1 MRLIWPAYL
10 VLPLMN
16 FLYPAFL
23 WALTALAIPIII
35 HLFNFR
41 QPKKVF
47 FSNVRFL
54 DSVNKKSSSKIR
66 LKHLLALAARLLMIF
81 FLVMAFAQPY
91 LSENSAGLNTRQVYF
106 YMDNSQSMS
115 TPVLGNATAFDEAYS
130 LVNQIVD
137 LYPRE
142 TQYKLLTNDFAA
154 FSNSLKS
161 RDEIKEL
168 TTELTFSDK
177 SRSLTEITS
186 RMEIE
191 QIGEDAS
198 DVFFISDFQRST
210 IGEYS
215 SNFSADTLNNYRI
228 LPIPASGVTNL
239 FVDTVYLE
247 KPFLFNNEENKLLVT
262 IRNGGEVDG
271 LGILVKFFIAD
282 NQYSSATV
290 DVVAGGATTLA
301 FDLSGNFAPS
311 NNCKITI
318 EDYPVVFDNE
328 HYFVL
333 KLANRVDVVEIGNSS
348 SSPFQAV
355 FANGQL
361 FRYQYF
367 DVGNVDY
374 SAAASAQL
382 VIFNGIN
389 RFNSALEPLCAE
401 LLRKGLSMM
410 IVPSSTPDS
419 LSYSRVLQMPVELNS
434 SAREAPLSTVD
445 VTNPFF
451 ENIFEEIEGRYET
464 PKGTALLSWPTRGID
479 LLEFRNGD
487 AFLSSINIAQGSM
500 YLLASPL
507 SPDFSDFSRH
517 ALFVPVM
524 YKIALSSASTG
535 DQLSFSVDDGLI
547 SLKLDSLVY
556 ETVYQLKNETAE
568 LIPDQRIVNN
578 RLILELQSDESSVG
592 YYDIMQGEE
601 KVSSIA
607 LNHNKR
613 ESLIGSL
620 TNQEL
625 AVAYGGQG
633 NVEVSEVISSEQY
646 TQELRQQYDGKNL
659 WKYALVL
666 SLIFLLAEVLILRF
680 L

>member
-1 MRLIWPAYL
+1 MRLIWSAYL
-10 VLPLMN
+10 VLPFMN

-91 LSENSAGLNTRQVYF
+91 LSENSAGLSTRQVYF

-130 LVNQIVD
+130 MINQIVD

-142 TQYKLLTNDFAA
+142 TQYKLLTNDFSA
-154 FSNSLKS
+154 FSNNLKS

-168 TTELTFSDK
+168 TTELTLSDK
-177 SRSLTEITS
+177 SRSLSEIVS
-186 RMEIE
+186 RMEVE
-191 QIGEDAS
+191 QIGQDAS
-198 DVFFISDFQRST
+198 DVFVISDFQRST
-210 IGEYS
+210 LGEYS
-215 SNFSADTLNNYRI
+215 SNFLADTLNNYRI
-228 LPIPASGVTNL
+228 LPISANGITNL

-247 KPFLFNNEENKLLVT
+247 KPFLFNNEDNKLLMT
-262 IRNGGEVDG
+262 IRNGGQEDG
-271 LGILVKFFIAD
+271 LGVLVKFFIAD

-290 DVVAGGATTLA
+290 DVVAGGSTTLA

-333 KLANRVDVVEIGNSS
+333 KLANRVDVVEIGNAIT
-348 SSPFQAV
+348 SPFQAV

-361 FRYQYF
+361 FRYRYF
-367 DVGNVDY
+367 DVGDVDY

-382 VIFNGIN
+382 LIFNGLD

-401 LLRKGLSMM
+401 LLRNGSSMM
-410 IVPSSTPDS
+410 IVPSSTSDS
-419 LSYSRVLQMPVELNS
+419 LSYSRIIQLPVEVNK
-434 SAREAPLSTVD
+434 SAKVTSLSTVD
-445 VTNPFF
+445 VNNPFF
-451 ENIFEEIEGRYET
+451 ENIFEEIEGRYDT
-464 PKGTALLSWPTRGID
+464 PKGTTLLNWPTRGVD
-479 LLEFRNGD
+479 LMEFRNGD
-487 AFLSSINIAQGSM
+487 PFLTSISRDRGSM
-500 YLLASPL
+500 YILASPL
-507 SPDFSDFSRH
+507 SSDFSDFSRH

-524 YKIALSSASTG
+524 YKIALSSAQAG
-535 DQLSFSVDDGLI
+535 DQLSFSIDDGLI
-547 SLKLDSLVY
+547 SLELDSLVY
-556 ETVYQLKNETAE
+556 ETVYKLKNEAVE

-592 YYDIMQGEE
+592 YYDIMQSQQ

-620 TNQEL
+620 SNQEL
-625 AVAYGGQG
+625 AVAYGEQG
-633 NVEVSEVISSEQY
+633 NIEVSEVTSSDQY
-646 TQELRQQYDGKNL
+646 AQELRQQYDGKNL

-666 SLIFLLAEVLILRF
+666 SLIFLLGEVLILRF